1 MEFIAEHAARIIEA
15 LLLAFYIL
23 AAVRVK
29 QIINGR
35 I

>member
-15 LLLAFYIL
+15 LLILFYTL
-23 AAVRVK
+23 AAVRFK
-29 QIINGR
+29 QIMKGR